1 MNMAPQLKQK
11 LYRRKLLLKLFATNF
26 LTYITIFI
34 AGLVSDL
41 ITSAA
46 LPPLNR
52 PSKST
57 IIFTVYFYLF
67 ILYSLTI
74 LFRIVQAFFLKIKSR
89 GYILNE
95 TVEQL
100 HCESCNRFLAD
111 RLVEGTCPGCKYEDA
126 RGDQCDGCGHLV
138 NAVEL
143 INPRCKMCNSK
154 PVVKN
159 SVQFFLDLP
168 KVGLH
173 KTKLLLRVSPI
184 NKYYKKNLSDVTDRG
199 EIERI

>member
-1 MNMAPQLKQK
+1 MAPQLKQK
-11 LYRRKLLLKLFATNF
+11 LCRRKRLPKLFAINF
-26 LTYITIFI
+26 LTYIMTFI

-46 LPPLNR
+46 PLHPSR
-52 PSKST
+52 QSKSHYNLH
-57 IIFTVYFYLF
+57 VLF
-67 ILYSLTI
+67 SFVLFSPLFATI
-74 LFRIVQAFFLKIKSR
+74 LFRIVQAFFLKIKSQ

-100 HCESCNRFLAD
+100 HCESCDRFLAD
-111 RLVEGTCPGCKYEDA
+111 RFVEGTCPGCKYEDA

-159 SVQFFLDLP
+159 SIQFFLDLP
-168 KVGLH
+168 KVSLH
-173 KTKLLLRVSPI
+173 
-184 NKYYKKNLSDVTDRG
+184 RG
-199 EIERI
+199 

>member
-1 MNMAPQLKQK
+1 MAPQLKQK

-57 IIFTVYFYLF
+57 IIFTFYFYLF